1 MTTRFMMGALLL
13 LSAATAQAQD
23 QDRKEWKWSGQLG
36 DGRTVYLHNVNGDVR
51 FEQGTGRTVE
61 VIAEKRWRRGD
72 PEEVRIEARQAGAGN
87 GDVVICALWGERTT
101 CDASGYQRSGDG
113 NRSWNRNNDV
123 SVHFVVRIPANAR
136 VDANTVNGGVTVDGT
151 SGDIEAHTVNGSVE
165 ARSTGGRVEAQTV
178 NGSITVRTTP
188 GNTSDLAYET
198 VNGSITIEIP
208 EGSNVDLNLS
218 TVNGRIST
226 DFPITLDGTINPRRI
241 RGSIG
246 SGGPTLRASTVNGG
260 IRLRK
265 P

>member
-1 MTTRFMMGALLL
+1 MHTRIMIGALLA

-23 QDRKEWKWSGQLG
+23 RSEWKWSGQLG
-36 DGRTVYLHNVNGDVR
+36 EGRTVHLHNINGDVR

-61 VIAEKRWRRGD
+61 VIAEKRWRRGNPD
-72 PEEVRIEARQAGAGN
+72 DVRIEARQTGAGN
-87 GDVVICALWGERTT
+87 GDVVICALWGDRAT
-101 CDASGYQRSGDG
+101 CNENGYQRNADG
-113 NRSWNRNNDV
+113 ERRWNRDNDV

-136 VDANTVNGGVTVDGT
+136 VDANTVNGGVTVEGT
-151 SGDIEAHTVNGSVE
+151 SGDIEAETVNGSIE
-165 ARSTGGRVEAQTV
+165 ARSTAGRVQAETV

-188 GNTSDLAYET
+188 GNANDLEYET

-208 EGSNVDLNLS
+208 EGSDLDLDLS

-241 RGSIG
+241 RGKIG
-246 SGGPTLRASTVNGG
+246 RGGPTLHGSTVNGS